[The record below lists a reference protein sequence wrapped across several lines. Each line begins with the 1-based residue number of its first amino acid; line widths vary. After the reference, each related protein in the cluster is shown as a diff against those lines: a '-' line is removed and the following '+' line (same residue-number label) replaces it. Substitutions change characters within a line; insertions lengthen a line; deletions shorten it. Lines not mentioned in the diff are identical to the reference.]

1 MKLMTQR
8 HRLPEILEAREALET
23 QLAALAAARRT
34 QDDLAAMTEALN
46 EMAADI
52 DAGGL
57 GEDGDRPFHEAVTR
71 AARSPRR
78 AQFMAAIAAPIAE
91 TRRSSLGE
99 PGRPPRSLATHPPN
113 AEATSRA

>member
-1 MKLMTQR
+1 MMKLMPQR

-57 GEDGDRPFHEAVTR
+57 GEDGDRLFHEAVTK
-71 AARSPRR
+71 AARSPLL
-78 AQFMAAIAAPIAE
+78 AGFMAAIAAPIDE
-91 TRRSSLGE
+91 TRAGALGA
-99 PGRPPRSLATHPPN
+99 PGRPARC
-113 AEATSRA
+113 